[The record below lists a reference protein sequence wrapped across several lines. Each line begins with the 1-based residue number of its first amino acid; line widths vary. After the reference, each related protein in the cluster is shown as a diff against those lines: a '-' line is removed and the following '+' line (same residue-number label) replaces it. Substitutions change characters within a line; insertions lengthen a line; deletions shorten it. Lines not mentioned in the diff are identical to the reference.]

1 MSFAAAEMVVVGA
14 KDDIFA
20 GFSGKI
26 RQDVIDGG
34 VNSFDVHGK
43 GKN

>member
-1 MSFAAAEMVVVGA
+1 MSFAAAEMVVVSA
-14 KDDIFA
+14 KDNVFA

-26 RQDVIDGG
+26 GQDVVDGG

>member
-1 MSFAAAEMVVVGA
+1 MSFAAAEMVVVSA
-14 KDDIFA
+14 KDNVFA

-26 RQDVIDGG
+26 GQDVVDGG
-34 VNSFDVHGK
+34 VNSLDVHSE